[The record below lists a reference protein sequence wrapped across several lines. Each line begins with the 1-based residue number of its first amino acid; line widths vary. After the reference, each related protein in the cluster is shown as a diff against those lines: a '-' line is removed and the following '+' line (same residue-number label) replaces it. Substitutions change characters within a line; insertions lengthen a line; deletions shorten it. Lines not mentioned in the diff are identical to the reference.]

1 MNATLLLALLA
12 CGAEDADLDG
22 FAASVD
28 CDDTDPRV
36 GPALTFYTDA
46 DADGYGDEASPIE
59 DCEAPEGAVD
69 NADDCDDADA
79 DVHPAGVE
87 VCDGVDN
94 NCDGDVDGEDAQGAP
109 IWNLDYDGDGYARLD
124 PLTQVQGCDPGEDY
138 VQAGGSN
145 PIDCDDED
153 AAIRP
158 GAEEYCDEIDNDCD
172 DAVDEGEAADAS
184 TWYLDLDEDGY
195 GDETQTSLACEQ
207 PDGYVGPDED
217 GLIEF
222 DCDDGHHFD
231 NPGADEYCDGFDN
244 DCDGDVDEIGALDV
258 RTFYIDADDDGYGDS
273 SKAVESCTLPE
284 GYVPVGGPD
293 ELDCD
298 DSEPTTYPGA
308 EEICDD
314 GVDNNCQGTA
324 DGCGLLSSGEL
335 DELSDAV
342 IFGDDAYQN
351 AAGAMSA
358 GDLDGDGVPDLVLGA
373 AGYGEGGGA
382 LVFSG
387 AGVSGELD
395 LSDADAT
402 FMGTDSEQVGASL
415 AAAGDVDGDGYADLL
430 MGAPRYDSTLKGA
443 VYVVHGPVSGE
454 LDGLASA
461 VIGPRAGT
469 LVGSAVAS
477 ADIDGDGD
485 DELIVGSP
493 GYASTDE
500 ITGAAWV
507 LHGPFDADET
517 LSSSGDNARLLG
529 ESTGSLS
536 GSAVAGLGDLDGD
549 GLEDVGVG
557 APGYSSSTG
566 KAYVVMGASVRGIDL
581 GASDLELSGESTGS
595 LAGWSV
601 APAGDVDADGYQDML
616 VGSPAYSSWGGR
628 AYLVLG
634 NSSLSGSRNLST
646 ADAIFVGGTGNEAG
660 ASITGA
666 DINGD
671 GYSDVMVGA
680 PGQHSTAGGL
690 AVFPGPMSGTL
701 QLSTALGSRKG
712 ATAGDAAGYAMITP
726 GDVNSD
732 GYQDVL
738 VGAPYEATGGED
750 AGAAYLL
757 LGSGL

>member
-1 MNATLLLALLA
+1 MSWLLLLLA
-12 CGAEDADLDG
+12 CQGSDEVQREE
-22 FAASVD
+22 SSPPVD
-28 CDDTDPRV
+28 STDSDPVIEPQLGCSEERV
-36 GPALTFYTDA
+36 GLGEDSCLSEAACVWTGERSREVFGVSLHIGPDV
-46 DADGYGDEASPIE
+46 DG
-59 DCEAPEGAVD
+59 
-69 NADDCDDADA
+69 
-79 DVHPAGVE
+79 
-87 VCDGVDN
+87 DGVQDMLSGSPGWYVFGDSSTN
-94 NCDGDVDGEDAQGAP
+94 SSAGRVSLISGASLSGEGGLAAMHEGSELEEYLGSGAQIVGDVDGDGLGDMLVGAM
-109 IWNLDYDGDGYARLD
+109 GHS
-124 PLTQVQGCDPGEDY
+124 PLGL
-138 VQAGGSN
+138 
-145 PIDCDDED
+145 
-153 AAIRP
+153 
-158 GAEEYCDEIDNDCD
+158 
-172 DAVDEGEAADAS
+172 EAAGAAH
-184 TWYLDLDEDGY
+184 LILGQDG
-195 GDETQTSLACEQ
+195 GW
-207 PDGYVGPDED
+207 ED
-217 GLIEF
+217 GLFAPAATWE
-222 DCDDGHHFD
+222 G
-231 NPGADEYCDGFDN
+231 P
-244 DCDGDVDEIGALDV
+244 
-258 RTFYIDADDDGYGDS
+258 DAAGRAGWQ
-273 SKAVESCTLPE
+273 
-284 GYVPVGGPD
+284 VGG
-293 ELDCD
+293 
-298 DSEPTTYPGA
+298 
-308 EEICDD
+308 
-314 GVDNNCQGTA
+314 
-324 DGCGLLSSGEL
+324 
-335 DELSDAV
+335 
-342 IFGDDAYQN
+342 
-351 AAGAMSA
+351 
-358 GDLDGDGVPDLVLGA
+358 GDLDGDGLAELWVTDGIRDEDDGWDRGQVWLIPGGSVPTGNLEEVA
-373 AGYGEGGGA
+373 TGA
-382 LVFSG
+382 LVG
-387 AGVSGELD
+387 AGSVDAMGQSIALGDFDGDGLSDSAFGGPYGASYKGRVWIWPGGSHPEGLVSMAQHDHHVSGEANNDVFGWKL
-395 LSDADAT
+395 
-402 FMGTDSEQVGASL
+402 
-415 AAAGDVDGDGYADLL
+415 AAGDL
-430 MGAPRYDSTLKGA
+430 
-443 VYVVHGPVSGE
+443 
-454 LDGLASA
+454 
-461 VIGPRAGT
+461 
-469 LVGSAVAS
+469 
-477 ADIDGDGD
+477 DGDGD